1 MSKVNKTINS
11 TFNGRIELT
20 QKDTLTLTVSDISTG
35 TLVIKTP
42 GMGVIYRPIK
52 AGSVTVEY
60 NCLLEVGIYNV
71 DLIVADTLKTSFEIY
86 AELHTITNGTEVNK
100 DLIKECLT
108 EMGAGDC
115 QPVHNFMSDWNNC
128 DKDTQ
133 TAFINQ
139 IAYEVLTR
147 KIDEK
152 TNPLMVYKTSALV
165 NKGLNPDYY
174 TGSETKIVN
183 ILNKL
188 RRDIN
193 QINQTVSDVYNKYNP
208 VIGNTAVSSVQAY
221 LNALREATGQES
233 LIMMMY
239 WLLVQLN
246 LMAPINNE

>member
-1 MSKVNKTINS
+1 MSQVNQQIS
-11 TFNGRIELT
+11 SAYGGRIELN
-20 QKDTLTLTVSDISTG
+20 QKDSLTLTMSDVTTG
-35 TLVIKTP
+35 TLVMKTP
-42 GMGVIYRPIK
+42 GMGIIYRPIK
-52 AGSVTVEY
+52 SGVAIFESD
-60 NCLLEVGIYNV
+60 CLLEVGIYNV
-71 DLIVADTLKTSFEIY
+71 DLIVADVVKTSFEVY
-86 AELHTITNGTEVNK
+86 AELHTVTNGTEVSK

-133 TAFINQ
+133 KEFINQ

-147 KIDEK
+147 KMDTT
-152 TNPLMVYKTSALV
+152 TNPLMVYKTFAGI
-165 NKGLNPDYY
+165 NKGLNPNYFA
-174 TGSETKIVN
+174 GNETKIVN

-188 RRDIN
+188 KREIEVID
-193 QINQTVSDVYNKYNP
+193 TSVGGVYKTFNP
-208 VIGNTAVSSVQAY
+208 VIGDTALDSIKVY

-239 WLLVQLN
+239 WLLVKLN

>member
-1 MSKVNKTINS
+1 MSQVSQTIS
-11 TFNGRIELT
+11 SAYGGRIELN
-20 QKDTLTLTVSDISTG
+20 QKDSLNLTFTDVTTG
-35 TLVIKTP
+35 TLVMKTP
-42 GMGVIYRPIK
+42 GMGIIYRPIK
-52 AGSVTVEY
+52 SGVAIFESD
-60 NCLLEVGIYNV
+60 CLLEVGIYNV
-71 DLIVADTLKTSFEIY
+71 DLIVADVVKTSFEVY
-86 AELHTITNGTEVNK
+86 AELHTVTNGTEVSK

-133 TAFINQ
+133 KEFINQ

-147 KIDEK
+147 KMDTT
-152 TNPLMVYKTSALV
+152 TNPLMVYKTFAGI
-165 NKGLNPDYY
+165 NKGLNPNYFA
-174 TGSETKIVN
+174 GNETKIVN

-188 RRDIN
+188 KREIEVID
-193 QINQTVSDVYNKYNP
+193 TSVGGVYKTFNP
-208 VIGNTAVSSVQAY
+208 VIGDTALDSIKVY

-239 WLLVQLN
+239 WLLVKLN